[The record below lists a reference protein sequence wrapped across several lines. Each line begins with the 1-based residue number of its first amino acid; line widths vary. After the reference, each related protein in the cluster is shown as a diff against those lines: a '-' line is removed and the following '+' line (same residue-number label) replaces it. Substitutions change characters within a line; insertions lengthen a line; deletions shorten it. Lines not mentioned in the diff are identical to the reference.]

1 MIKFHNI
8 QWRNLLGTGNAW
20 NKVSLASHPNTLI
33 VGNNGAGKSTLLDA
47 LCFVLYGKA
56 LRNINKPLLLNSV
69 NNKDC
74 LVEVTFSTPE
84 HTYRVRRGMK
94 PTVFDIEMDGSL
106 IPELPSAAEQQ
117 EWLENYVLKCNYKAF
132 TQVVIL
138 GAASYVPFMRLTP
151 ADRRKILEDLL
162 DIEVFAIMQSLLKDQ
177 AMAHKEKLLDLNAQ
191 VTVAESQHELVAK
204 YTAQWE
210 AQQTERRE
218 QLYAEYG
225 TLETA
230 TEELRAKLQ
239 DEHHLLQQAIGVAK
253 TLSKVQEKVTKLEE
267 IVQRLAGEKGRL
279 TDALAAL
286 TADVCS
292 TCSQPIA
299 PEVKSTKLAALQ
311 ASLDKNAKDI
321 TDALDMRTKVRAKYE
336 LAWEAK
342 QRIPMVQDRISQLN
356 GTRARLDADKQ
367 RVSDAIVE
375 TQQPAPVP
383 PTELPDLD
391 HLLQEVDRQNYE
403 KYVMD
408 QAAILLKDKGI
419 RTRVIQQYLPVI
431 NHFVNEYLASLNFS
445 IQFTL
450 DDQFNETIKSRH
462 RDQFSYENFSEG
474 EKRRIDLALLLTWR
488 AVARLKNSVYTN
500 LLIFDEIFD
509 SSLDNAGAED
519 FLRILHEMD
528 PDTNVFVISHRTD
541 QMLDKFK
548 RVLTVNKV
556 KGFSTIKVAS

>member
-1 MIKFHNI
+1 MLKFQTIRWKNF
-8 QWRNLLGTGNAW
+8 LATGNAW
-20 NKVSLASHPNTLI
+20 NKITLDSHANTLI
-33 VGNNGAGKSTLLDA
+33 VGHNGAGKSTLLDA
-47 LCFVLYGKA
+47 LCFALYGKA
-56 LRNINKPLLLNSV
+56 LRNVNKPTLLNST
-69 NNKDC
+69 NLKDC
-74 LVEVTFSTPE
+74 VVELTFTTPE
-84 HTYRVRRGMK
+84 HTYLVRRGMK

-177 AMAHKEKLLDLNAQ
+177 VMAQKEKLADLNAKLA
-191 VTVAESQHELVAK
+191 VAESQHELVAK
-204 YTAQWE
+204 YSEQWAE
-210 AQQTERRE
+210 QQVTRRQ
-218 QLYAEYG
+218 QLE
-225 TLETA
+225 
-230 TEELRAKLQ
+230 EELVSLQSVRTSLLDRIAETEDLLVQTAKVSGKMTTHKDKL
-239 DEHHLLQQAIGVAK
+239 
-253 TLSKVQEKVTKLEE
+253 TKVEE
-267 IVQRLAGEKGRL
+267 IVQRLVGEKTRVIEAM
-279 TDALAAL
+279 TALD
-286 TADVCS
+286 TDVCS
-292 TCSQPIA
+292 TCSQPIS
-299 PEVKSTKLAALQ
+299 PAAKQSKQ
-311 ASLDKNAKDI
+311 ASLQVTLDKTVKDLRDAAAILAKS
-321 TDALDMRTKVRAKYE
+321 REKYE

-342 QRIPMVQDRISQLN
+342 QRMSVLLDRVDALQQRLA
-356 GTRARLDADKQ
+356 RADADVL
-367 RVSDAIVE
+367 RVQEDIAHTHE
-375 TQQPAPVP
+375 PAPAP
-383 PTELPDLD
+383 PTELPDLVA
-391 HLLQEVDRQNYE
+391 LQQDVEHQNYE

-408 QAAILLKDKGI
+408 QAALLLKDKGI
-419 RTRVIQQYLPVI
+419 RTRVIQQYLPII
-431 NHFVNEYLASLNFS
+431 NHFVNEYLTALNFS

-541 QMLDKFK
+541 QMLDKFA